1 VVLKASIIWISSP
14 FAISLSLSQQGP
26 SLTLGPTSLSPS
38 LVPLGSL
45 AGSGKL
51 ARCVG
56 GGDPEAAEKPE
67 RGGVGTILGDDGS
80 GDDCGDGEDANGLGG
95 DDIAGCV

>member
-1 VVLKASIIWISSP
+1 M
-14 FAISLSLSQQGP
+14 SLSLSQQGP

-95 DDIAGCV
+95 KDIVVSV